1 MILVAVGAIVVLLLL
16 RPWEGDEATAM
27 VQLEGVAK
35 GVSFVSD
42 AGSFGPGTLAEGAYR
57 IMVETAGGPVHA
69 GDLVVEAGDGWVVRC
84 DQAGD
89 CVVRAKERR

>member
-1 MILVAVGAIVVLLLL
+1 
-16 RPWEGDEATAM
+16 
-27 VQLEGVAK
+27 
-35 GVSFVSD
+35 
-42 AGSFGPGTLAEGAYR
+42 
-57 IMVETAGGPVHA
+57 MVETAGGPVHA